1 MKNITNE
8 KPTDKLSG
16 RALFCTK
23 FISDAEVTN
32 ANILDIGCGYGWLE
46 VDLAK
51 RGCKKVIGMEYE
63 EKGLITAKKYIHN
76 KSTLFDT
83 GSAIALPYENNC
95 FDTVISLDVI
105 EHIPK
110 NTEEKMFSEAYR
122 VLKNNGKFYIS
133 TPSDNFFGKILD
145 PAWILAGHRHYN
157 IDYLIALGKKVHFE
171 IKKTVIK
178 GGWWEIIYI
187 NNLYIAKWL
196 FHRQPFFKNFL
207 EGKNNDEYKKKGFYT
222 VFLCFSKIRK
232 GGS

>member
-16 RALFCTK
+16 RSLFSTR
-23 FISDAEVTN
+23 FISDAEVAN

-51 RGCKKVIGMEYE
+51 RGCKKVIGMEHE
-63 EKGLITAKKYIHN
+63 EEGLITAKKYICN
-76 KSTLFDT
+76 KSILFDT

-95 FDTVISLDVI
+95 FDTVISFEVI

-110 NTEEKMFSEAYR
+110 NTEEKMFSEIHR

-133 TPSDNFFGKILD
+133 TPNDNFFCNILD
-145 PAWILAGHRHYN
+145 PARLLIGHRHYN
-157 IDYLIALGKKVHFE
+157 IDYLIVLGKKFGFE
-171 IKKTVIK
+171 VKKMVIK

-187 NNLYIAKWL
+187 NDLYIAKWL
-196 FHRQPFFKNFL
+196 FRRKPFFLNL
-207 EGKNNDEYKKKGFYT
+207 LKKKMDEEYAGEGFCT
-222 VFLCFSKIRK
+222 IFLCFSKIT
-232 GGS
+232 